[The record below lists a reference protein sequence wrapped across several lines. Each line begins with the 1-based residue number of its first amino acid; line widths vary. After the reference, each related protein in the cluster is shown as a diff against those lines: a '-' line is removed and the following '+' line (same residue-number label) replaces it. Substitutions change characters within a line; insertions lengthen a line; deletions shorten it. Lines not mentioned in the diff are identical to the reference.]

1 MYHGA
6 LFSRGRLIFTGATSA
21 LRAGDGL
28 ISQVDPVG
36 LRFVATI
43 SVIGHWIACAV
54 FLFEVSH
61 HIGDETAKYLLYA
74 LLLLALVG
82 FNGILHYRLR
92 TNRTITWRWL
102 QALYTWDVVLVSVWL
117 AMSGGFGHPFIHLFY
132 FPLLATLSVFLAS
145 FRVTMAWVTA
155 LSGVYIGISLTAG
168 DGIDLAANDHETLLA
183 RIVVMYVVAAVVKL
197 AGRFER
203 MRRGQAVERELA
215 FERERA
221 LERERMELSQAIQRE
236 RIELSHTIHDTAAQS
251 ACMIG
256 LGIDTAKALAGNT
269 NPELTATLE
278 ETSRLSRSTIWELR
292 HPINLGGIYEGRE
305 LGRALR
311 ADATS
316 FTNVSGIPA
325 EMTQTGVEPALS
337 IETRSLLYSMAH
349 KRSHQRLPP
358 CGGEQGS
365 CPPGVQRGGQPTVG
379 VGRRDRASRRLL
391 GARERLR
398 EHDQH
403 HRAPGRAS
411 RRGSERGLGRGERDL
426 RDSAISRGGREPGW
440 HRISGYG

>member
-1 MYHGA
+1 MHSGA
-6 LFSRGRLIFTGATSA
+6 IFSRGRLIFTGATSA
-21 LRAGDGL
+21 LRAGEGS

-92 TNRTITWRWL
+92 TNRTISWRWL

-132 FPLLATLSVFLAS
+132 FPLMATFSVFLAS
-145 FRVTMAWVTA
+145 FRLTMAWVTA
-155 LSGVYIGISLTAG
+155 VSGVYIGISLTAG

-183 RIVVMYVVAAVVKL
+183 RVVVMYVVAAVVKL
-197 AGRFER
+197 AARFER

-215 FERERA
+215 F
-221 LERERMELSQAIQRE
+221 ERERMELSQAIQRE

-251 ACMIG
+251 AYMIG
-256 LGIDTAKALAGNT
+256 LGIDTAKAQAGDT

-337 IETRSLLYSMAH
+337 IETRSLLYSIAH
-349 KRSHQRLPP
+349 NALTNAFRHA
-358 CGGEQGS
+358 E
-365 CPPGVQRGGQPTVG
+365 
-379 VGRRDRASRRLL
+379 ASRVAVHLAFSEEDSRLSVSDDGTGL
-391 GARERLR
+391 P
-398 EHDQH
+398 DDY
-403 HRAPGRAS
+403 
-411 RRGSERGLGRGERDL
+411 SERGSGFANMTSATERL
-426 RDSAISRGGREPGW
+426 GGRLVVEERGALGGASVTCVIPPSREGEGN
-440 HRISGYG
+440 RDGIG

>member
-21 LRAGDGL
+21 LRAGEGS
-28 ISQVDPVG
+28 ISQTDPVG

-43 SVIGHWIACAV
+43 SVMGHWIACAV

-61 HIGDETAKYLLYA
+61 HIGDETAKYSLYA
-74 LLLLALVG
+74 LFLLALVG

-117 AMSGGFGHPFIHLFY
+117 ATSGGFDHPFIHLFY
-132 FPLLATLSVFLAS
+132 FPLLATFSVFLAN
-145 FRVTMAWVTA
+145 FWVTMVWVTA
-155 LSGVYIGISLTAG
+155 VSGVYIGISLTAG
-168 DGIDLAANDHETLLA
+168 DGIDLGANDHGTLLA

-203 MRRGQAVERELA
+203 MRLGQGVERELA
-215 FERERA
+215 F
-221 LERERMELSQAIQRE
+221 ERERMELSQAIQRE

-251 ACMIG
+251 AYMIG
-256 LGIDTAKALAGNT
+256 LGIDTAKVLAGDG

-278 ETSRLSRSTIWELR
+278 ATARLSRSTIWELR

-325 EMTQTGVEPALS
+325 EMTQTGVEPALFV
-337 IETRSLLYSMAH
+337 ETRSLLYSMAH
-349 KRSHQRLPP
+349 NALTNAYRHA
-358 CGGEQGS
+358 G
-365 CPPGVQRGGQPTVG
+365 
-379 VGRRDRASRRLL
+379 ASRVAVDLAFGDEDIRLSVPDDGTGL
-391 GARERLR
+391 P
-398 EHDQH
+398 DDY
-403 HRAPGRAS
+403 
-411 RRGSERGLGRGERDL
+411 SERGSGFANMTSATERL
-426 RDSAISRGGREPGW
+426 GGRLVVEERGALGGASVTCVIPPSREGEGN
-440 HRISGYG
+440 RDGIG

>member
-1 MYHGA
+1 MYSGA
-6 LFSRGRLIFTGATSA
+6 IFSRGRLIFAGATSA
-21 LRAGDGL
+21 LRAGDGS

-54 FLFEVSH
+54 ILFEVSH
-61 HIGDETAKYLLYA
+61 HIGDETANYSLYA

-92 TNRTITWRWL
+92 TNRTISWLWL

-132 FPLLATLSVFLAS
+132 FPLLATFSVFLAS
-145 FRVTMAWVTA
+145 FWVTMAWVTA
-155 LSGVYIGISLTAG
+155 VSGVYIGISLTAG

-215 FERERA
+215 FERER
-221 LERERMELSQAIQRE
+221 MELSQAIQRE

-251 ACMIG
+251 AYMIG
-256 LGIDTAKALAGNT
+256 LGIDTAKALAGDA

-292 HPINLGGIYEGRE
+292 HPISLGGIYEGRE

-316 FTNVSGIPA
+316 FTNFSGIPA
-325 EMTQTGVEPALS
+325 EMMQTGVEPALS
-337 IETRSLLYSMAH
+337 VETRSLLYSMAH
-349 KRSHQRLPP
+349 NALTNAFRHA
-358 CGGEQGS
+358 E
-365 CPPGVQRGGQPTVG
+365 
-379 VGRRDRASRRLL
+379 ASRVAVHLAFSEEDSRLSVSGDGTGL
-391 GARERLR
+391 P
-398 EHDQH
+398 DDY
-403 HRAPGRAS
+403 
-411 RRGSERGLGRGERDL
+411 SERGSGFANMTSATERL
-426 RDSAISRGGREPGW
+426 GGRLVLEERGALGGASVTCVIPPSREGEGNW
-440 HRISGYG
+440 DGIG

>member
-1 MYHGA
+1 MYSGA
-6 LFSRGRLIFTGATSA
+6 IFSRGRLIFAGATSA
-21 LRAGDGL
+21 LRAGDGS

-61 HIGDETAKYLLYA
+61 HIGDETAKYSLYA

-92 TNRTITWRWL
+92 TNRTISWLWL
-102 QALYTWDVVLVSVWL
+102 QALNTWDVVLVSVWL

-132 FPLLATLSVFLAS
+132 FPLLATFSVFLAS

-215 FERERA
+215 FERER
-221 LERERMELSQAIQRE
+221 MELSQAIQRE

-251 ACMIG
+251 AYMIG
-256 LGIDTAKALAGNT
+256 LGIDTAKALAGDT

-311 ADATS
+311 AHATS
-316 FTNVSGIPA
+316 FTNVTRIPA

-337 IETRSLLYSMAH
+337 IETRILLYSIAH
-349 KRSHQRLPP
+349 NVLTNAFRHA
-358 CGGEQGS
+358 E
-365 CPPGVQRGGQPTVG
+365 
-379 VGRRDRASRRLL
+379 ASRVAVHLAFSEEDSRLSVSDDGTGL
-391 GARERLR
+391 P
-398 EHDQH
+398 DDY
-403 HRAPGRAS
+403 
-411 RRGSERGLGRGERDL
+411 SERGSGFANMTSATERL
-426 RDSAISRGGREPGW
+426 GGRLVVEERGALGGASVTCVIPPSREGEGNW
-440 HRISGYG
+440 DGIG

>member
-1 MYHGA
+1 MNSGA

-21 LRAGDGL
+21 LRAGDGS

-54 FLFEVSH
+54 ILFEVSH
-61 HIGDETAKYLLYA
+61 HIGDETANYSLYA

-92 TNRTITWRWL
+92 TNRTISWLWL
-102 QALYTWDVVLVSVWL
+102 QALNTWDVVLVSVWL

-132 FPLLATLSVFLAS
+132 FPLLATFSVFLAS

-215 FERERA
+215 FERER
-221 LERERMELSQAIQRE
+221 MELSQALQRE

-251 ACMIG
+251 AYMIG
-256 LGIDTAKALAGNT
+256 LGIDTAKALAGDT

-337 IETRSLLYSMAH
+337 IETRSLLYSIAH
-349 KRSHQRLPP
+349 NALTNAFRHA
-358 CGGEQGS
+358 E
-365 CPPGVQRGGQPTVG
+365 
-379 VGRRDRASRRLL
+379 ASRVAVDLAFSEEDSRLSVSDDGTGL
-391 GARERLR
+391 P
-398 EHDQH
+398 DDY
-403 HRAPGRAS
+403 
-411 RRGSERGLGRGERDL
+411 SERGSGFANMTSATERL
-426 RDSAISRGGREPGW
+426 GGRLVVEERGALGGASVTCVIPPSREGEGN
-440 HRISGYG
+440 RDGIG

>member
-1 MYHGA
+1 MYSGA
-6 LFSRGRLIFTGATSA
+6 IFSRGRLIFTGATSA
-21 LRAGDGL
+21 LRAGDGS

-61 HIGDETAKYLLYA
+61 HIGDETAKYSLYA

-92 TNRTITWRWL
+92 TNRTISWRWL

-117 AMSGGFGHPFIHLFY
+117 ATSGGFDHPFIHLFY

-145 FRVTMAWVTA
+145 FWVTMAWVTA
-155 LSGVYIGISLTAG
+155 VSGVYIGISLTAG

-183 RIVVMYVVAAVVKL
+183 RIVVMCVVAAVVKL

-215 FERERA
+215 FERER
-221 LERERMELSQAIQRE
+221 MELSQAIQRE

-251 ACMIG
+251 AYMIG
-256 LGIDTAKALAGNT
+256 LGIDTAKALAGDT

-337 IETRSLLYSMAH
+337 IETRSLLYSIAH
-349 KRSHQRLPP
+349 NALTNAFRHA
-358 CGGEQGS
+358 E
-365 CPPGVQRGGQPTVG
+365 
-379 VGRRDRASRRLL
+379 ASRVAVDLAFSEEDSRLSVSDDGTGL
-391 GARERLR
+391 P
-398 EHDQH
+398 DDY
-403 HRAPGRAS
+403 
-411 RRGSERGLGRGERDL
+411 SERGSGFANMTSATERL
-426 RDSAISRGGREPGW
+426 GGRLVVEERGALGGASVTCVIPPSREGEGN
-440 HRISGYG
+440 RDGIG